1 MKVKAFT
8 FAPAHWVLSILLGAT
23 LVFTLLIAPGTVHAQ
38 VRQES
43 ETTPSAPA
51 QTSEPVAPEQ
61 EGGQMSPAQANTWED
76 ASPIKS
82 RFPMVRCG
90 DWGSSR
96 PYTVMREGSYRNE
109 PRPAVQNF
117 GFQKAVDKH
126 KIVDPIKLWRRT
138 LLVAQ
143 LGGGCVGRGATR
155 GGAGAAAKF
164 IGFNCT
170 WGNNHCVV
178 NPTRQRTVIAVEV
191 GRVQPNLAPG
201 LIDRDQRL
209 GNLTLHCANADGA
222 DECPHWIHG
231 AMPYAA
237 DDPDHPLLK

>member
-8 FAPAHWVLSILLGAT
+8 FAPSHCMFSILLGAT
-23 LVFTLLIAPGTVHAQ
+23 LVLTLLIAPGTANAQ
-38 VRQES
+38 VSQER
-43 ETTPSAPA
+43 ETMPPAPV
-51 QTSEPVAPEQ
+51 QTSEPVVSEQ
-61 EGGQMSPAQANTWED
+61 KGGQMSPAQANTWED

-82 RFPMVRCG
+82 RFPMVNCG

-96 PYTVMREGSYRNE
+96 PYTVMREGSYSNE
-109 PRPAVQNF
+109 PRPAVKNF

-143 LGGGCVGRGATR
+143 LGGGCDGRGASR
-155 GGAGAAAKF
+155 GAAAAAAKF
-164 IGFNCT
+164 IGFNCL
-170 WGNNHCVV
+170 WGDNHCVI

-191 GRVQPNLAPG
+191 GKVEPNIAPG

-209 GNLTLHCANADGA
+209 GNLTLHCANADGSP
-222 DECPHWIHG
+222 ECPGWIYG
-231 AMPYAA
+231 ALPYAA
-237 DDPDHPLLK
+237 DDPNHPLLN